1 MSNKI
6 LIVDDSQTQ
15 RLTLKFKLEKHGY
28 EVLIAESGM
37 DAIKMVYEN
46 MPSLVLSDV
55 IMPNINGYHLCRLI
69 KRDKLTS
76 NIPVILFTV
85 LDKKI
90 DKFWGLRAGADDFF
104 QKDGSDELLFE
115 KIDKFLNISK
125 QNQVSDVH
133 IDNTENYDFS
143 AKVADILDESLVKS
157 TLSNEFRELGEFV
170 LDEKTLNNKTFDLL
184 SSILDYNL
192 AGIFYNDSDKKDKI
206 LFINQ
211 NECDVS
217 ADVIKSVITNIQENI
232 EAANPNNIIDFDY
245 KIVTNGYIDGATVIE
260 NINEFQSSFIY
271 PVENEGKLLGIIA
284 FFHKNPN
291 KYIHSKI
298 LDIILS
304 EMQLIMKIKWLY
316 SETKLLSII
325 DPLTTLYNRRYFSQI
340 LENEF
345 SRSKRYTSPLSIA
358 MVDIDNFKKLND
370 SYGHLFGDEVLQVI
384 SEYFKDSL
392 RKTDSVARYGGEEL
406 VAILPETSIDQ
417 AAIPLERFRQ
427 KVENHEFISTGK
439 TVHVTIS
446 IGIAQNDFTLSN
458 SDNFIKKADDA
469 LYKAKEKGKNRI
481 EIAVDS
487 EQ

>member
-1 MSNKI
+1 MSNQI

-28 EVLIAESGM
+28 EVLVAESGM
-37 DAIKMVYEN
+37 EAIKLVYEN
-46 MPSLVLSDV
+46 MPALVLSDV

-69 KRDKLTS
+69 KRDKLTA

-104 QKDGSDELLFE
+104 QKDGPDELLFE
-115 KIDKFLNISK
+115 KIDSYLNASRL
-125 QNQVSDVH
+125 NQSADIR
-133 IDNTENYDFS
+133 IDNTESYDFS

-157 TLSNEFRELGEFV
+157 TLINEFRELGEFV

-192 AGIFYNDSDKKDKI
+192 VGIFYNDSDKKDKI
-206 LFINQ
+206 IFFNQ

-217 ADVIKSVITNIQENI
+217 ADVIKSVISEIQKNIKLN
-232 EAANPNNIIDFDY
+232 NPNNIIDFDY
-245 KIVTNGYIDGATVIE
+245 KIVSNGYDDEAAGIE

-271 PVENEGKLLGIIA
+271 PVENEGKLLGVISL
-284 FFHKNPN
+284 FHKNPN

-304 EMQLIMKIKWLY
+304 EMHLIMKVKWLY

-340 LENEF
+340 LETEF
-345 SRSKRYTSPLSIA
+345 SRSKRYTTPLSLA

-370 SYGHLFGDEVLQVI
+370 TYGHLFGDEVLQVI

-392 RKTDSVARYGGEEL
+392 RKTDYVARYGGEEL
-406 VAILPETSIDQ
+406 VAILPETSIEQ
-417 AAIPLERFRQ
+417 AFIPLERFRT
-427 KVENHEFISTGK
+427 KIAEHEFISNGNI
-439 TVHVTIS
+439 VHVSVS

-469 LYKAKEKGKNRI
+469 LYKAKETGKNKI
-481 EIAVDS
+481 EMAIDA
-487 EQ
+487 E